1 MGRFRSVGR
10 TLKHF
15 VIVYGVV
22 GSVVLA
28 FLCLGWIMPKREL
41 SPAPPEAGQQQEEV
55 AAAAEDEAGS
65 RGKLGWAKGPGN
77 HLSMA
82 ERVKQVEQMMKGQGY
97 SSIPLD
103 RLSAGY
109 LTAQVTVQG
118 KQLRLIL
125 DTGAPVTCLDPERT
139 QGLNLEWK
147 KIANDVQDK
156 PFASW
161 DTNQAAEVDALDIA
175 GFKTGRLLVCIHR
188 MTASNSILEQY
199 RDPPCDGVLGG
210 DILTAYAARIDY
222 SVLRLFLR
230 SEE

>member
-1 MGRFRSVGR
+1 MGRFSSVRR
-10 TLKHF
+10 TLINF
-15 VIVYGVV
+15 VIFSGVV

-41 SPAPPEAGQQQEEV
+41 SPAPPEAGQQQEEA

-82 ERVKQVEQMMKGQGY
+82 ERVKQVEQLMKGQGY

-109 LTAQVTVQG
+109 LTAQVTVRG

-147 KIANDVQDK
+147 KSASVAPNES
-156 PFASW
+156 FADW
-161 DTNQAAEVDALDIA
+161 DTTHAAKVDTLDIA
-175 GFKTGRLLVCIHR
+175 GFRTGRLLVCIHR

-199 RDPPCDGVLGG
+199 HDPPCDGVLGG

-222 SVLRLFLR
+222 RVLRLFLR